1 MNSSNSKHILQI
13 LEEVLEIPENERV
26 SVTQLGH
33 GLWRVKARYGFLQ
46 TANVPHIMAQCALEG
61 LTARP
66 METTYYL
73 GRESL
78 ILDDNS
84 KARMVRW
91 RKKLYIFMSRNSRSA
106 TAFFQIPP
114 NRVVELGAQLQF

>member
-1 MNSSNSKHILQI
+1 M
-13 LEEVLEIPENERV
+13 
-26 SVTQLGH
+26 
-33 GLWRVKARYGFLQ
+33 Q
-46 TANVPHIMAQCALEG
+46 TANVPGILARCNAEG
-61 LTARP
+61 LVAKP

-78 ILDDNS
+78 ILDDKS